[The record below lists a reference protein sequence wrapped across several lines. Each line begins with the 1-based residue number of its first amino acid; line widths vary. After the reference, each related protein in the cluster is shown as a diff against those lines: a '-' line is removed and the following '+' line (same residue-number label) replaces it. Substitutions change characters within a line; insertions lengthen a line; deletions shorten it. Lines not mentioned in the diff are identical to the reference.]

1 MTVLG
6 AFRYPRL
13 LGRLKSVSRLIRLG
27 GLTLAVATLLL
38 AGHSAHAQNTGTI
51 FGTVQDQSGALVKGA
66 AVAVADKEH
75 GVNRQVMT
83 TDAGEFTLPEL
94 PIGKYT
100 LVVSKDTFA
109 KKVIADIALDAN
121 GSVKEVVTLTLGSAN
136 DAVTVV
142 DQAGDTIDTRSAML
156 GTMIDQK
163 LIEDLPIDG
172 HNVVALTALLPG
184 VTGVNAPT
192 TFTGDTA
199 GPTFNASGS
208 RNTQNLMLFDGL
220 MWNNLFYNTGINYPP
235 PNSLQEV
242 SVVLNNYKAQ
252 YGRNSGSVMN
262 VLTKSGTNIIHGSA
276 WDYIQNQMFN
286 ATDYL
291 SKVNP
296 QDEINQI
303 GFTVGGP
310 ILKDKLFYFVG
321 FQDLIGHLQTT
332 GLISPIGLAE
342 RGLNPD
348 GVTARPCT
356 SGGPFSG
363 MTCASF
369 IADATGGKILNPI
382 EVSSGSG
389 NGATPQLAIANFQS
403 AWTQAGNSG
412 TTPCADLMNQA
423 ASYAG
428 THPITWAP
436 GTSAQGTIQGTYLP
450 FGEMPTTC
458 LNPVMLKV
466 MNTFTPSA
474 VNAAHGQA
482 STVSSAPTGDKNLL
496 ARLDYQVARG
506 HSIDVRYDM
515 IDSTATGPKGVN
527 SSSTGVSSY
536 ALLYQQALSNFG
548 NVGWAWIISPNL
560 LNTLRFG
567 YKRFETTQT
576 PLETRTLND
585 FGGNFVEPGLPTM
598 PAINF
603 SNQFSLGSTS
613 QGYQDHI
620 NENVELEE
628 AMSWT
633 HGRHSIMGGFS
644 FFRLQY
650 LTRSDYPGSFNFSS
664 TYTGVSVA
672 DGMLG
677 LLSSVQAQNRLIQGG
692 IQHEVNGFVQDDWR
706 LTSRLTLNLGFRYE
720 LPFQWFEP
728 HGEAATFIPGIQSVV
743 FPNAIGGLGFPGD
756 PGVLPSLVP
765 TDFNGVAP
773 RLGFAYDVTGAGSLI
788 VRGGAGIFFDAVN
801 ASVVGV
807 GEPYH
812 YIFNTQDPAGG
823 ASVPLQANIDGPI
836 TQVPASFDPKNPQFI
851 GPYSITFPDR
861 NFRTP
866 YSEAA
871 NFGIEY
877 KIAHGGTLDTNWVG
891 KFAHKLVVPIDLNPA
906 IYDCSGGYFQADPA
920 KYCNNA
926 NNSAA
931 SEQARLRYTPFNYG
945 GQGIVDIQSIGNASY
960 NALQMQYTQ
969 RGGKYLNLL
978 TSYTFSRAIDVD
990 TNGQTTSNAVPNVYN
1005 IRSDRGLSD
1014 YQAKHIYTLGW
1025 VVRYPS
1031 VSTGLRAAD
1040 AVLNHWVYSGTYQ
1053 AHSGNPFS
1061 VTINGDQALDDEP
1074 NQRAALVP
1082 GVSPL
1087 LPSNRH
1093 RADKVL
1099 EYINRD
1105 AFTYPTTGTF
1115 SPVGRNSF
1123 IGPGYIM
1130 TNMTMGRDFPL
1141 ARVREG
1147 MRLNVRAEA
1156 FNVFNTPNLGKPQT
1170 GFSCST
1176 TKAQGMSCPAAGGSY
1191 PLNAATGLTTFG
1203 SILNTYGNNANTST
1217 NGRKMQF
1224 AATIFF

>member
-1 MTVLG
+1 MAVFG
-6 AFRYPRL
+6 AFRGPRL
-13 LGRLKSVSRLIRLG
+13 LGRLKGSGLIRFG
-27 GLTLAVATLLL
+27 GLMLIVATLLL
-38 AGHSAHAQNTGTI
+38 GGRCARAQNTGTI
-51 FGTVQDQSGALVKGA
+51 FGTVQDQSGALIKGA
-66 AVAVADKEH
+66 SVVASDKEH
-75 GVNRQVMT
+75 AMTRQVVT
-83 TDAGEFTLPEL
+83 SDSGEFTLPEL
-94 PIGKYT
+94 PIGQYT
-100 LVVSKDTFA
+100 LTVSRDQFA
-109 KKVIADIALDAN
+109 KKVITNITIDAN
-121 GSVKEVVTLTLGSAN
+121 ANVKEVVTLTLGSAS
-136 DAVTVV
+136 DQVTVT
-142 DQAGDTIDTRSAML
+142 DESGDTIDTRSAML

-184 VTGVNAPT
+184 VTGVNAPA
-192 TFTGDTA
+192 TFTGDTK

-242 SVVLNNYKAQ
+242 SVVLNNYKAE

-286 ATDYL
+286 AADYMSHL
-291 SKVNP
+291 NP
-296 QDEINQI
+296 EDNINQV

-321 FQDLIGHLQTT
+321 FQDLIGHLQTA
-332 GLISPIGLAE
+332 GQINPIGYAE

-348 GVTARPCT
+348 GVTPRPCT
-356 SGGPFSG
+356 AGGPFSG

-369 IADATGGKILNPI
+369 IADATGGKILNPNQ
-382 EVSSGSG
+382 VSAGSG
-389 NGATPQLAIANFQS
+389 NGATPSLANANFQS
-403 AWTQAGNSG
+403 AWTQAGNTG
-412 TTPCADLMNQA
+412 TSPCIDLMNQA

-436 GTSAQGTIQGTYLP
+436 GTAAQGTIQGTYLP
-450 FGEMPTTC
+450 FGEMPAIC

-466 MNTFTPSA
+466 VNTFVPA
-474 VNAAHGQA
+474 VANTAGGQA
-482 STVSSAPTGDKNLL
+482 ATTSPSPTGDKNLL
-496 ARLDYQVARG
+496 ARADYQVARG
-506 HSIDVRYDM
+506 HSIDLRYDL
-515 IDSTATGPKGVN
+515 IDSTSIGPLGVN
-527 SSSTGVSSY
+527 SSSVGVASF
-536 ALLYQQALSNFG
+536 ALLNQRALSNYG
-548 NVGWAWIISPNL
+548 NIGWTWTMTPAL

-567 YKRFETTQT
+567 YKRFESTQT
-576 PLETRTLND
+576 PLETRTLNS
-585 FGGNFVEPGLPTM
+585 FGGNFIEPGLPTM
-598 PAINF
+598 PAFNY

-628 AMSWT
+628 SMTWI
-633 HGRHSIMGGFS
+633 HGKHSVMGGFS
-644 FFRLQY
+644 FLRLQY
-650 LTRSDYPGSFNFSS
+650 LTRQDYPGQLSFSS
-664 TYTGVSVA
+664 TYTGVSFA

-677 LLSSVQAQNRLIQGG
+677 LPTSSTAQNRLIQGG
-692 IQHEVNGFVQDDWR
+692 IQHEVFGFVQDDWR
-706 LTSRLTLNLGFRYE
+706 VLPKLTLNLGLRYE

-728 HGEAATFIPGIQSVV
+728 HGQAATFIPGIQSVV
-743 FPNAIGGLGFPGD
+743 FPNAIGGLAFPGD

-765 TDFNGVAP
+765 TDYNGWAP
-773 RLGFAYDVTGAGSLI
+773 RFGFAYDVTGRGNLI
-788 VRGGAGIFFDAVN
+788 IRGGAGMFFDAVN

-812 YIFNTQDPAGG
+812 YLFTTQDPAGG

-836 TQVPASFDPKNPQFI
+836 TVVPDHFDPKNPQFI

-871 NFGIEY
+871 NFGFEY

-891 KFAHKLVVPIDLNPA
+891 KFAHKLVVPLDLNPA
-906 IYDCSGGYFQADPA
+906 IYDCSGGYFKADPA

-926 NNSAA
+926 NNSTA
-931 SEQARLRYTPFNYG
+931 SEQARLRYGTFNYG
-945 GQGIVDIQSIGNASY
+945 GQGIVDIQSIGNSAY

-978 TSYTFSRAIDVD
+978 TSYTYSRAIDVD
-990 TNGQTTSNAVPNVYN
+990 TNGQTTSNAVPDVYN
-1005 IRSDRGLSD
+1005 IKSDRGLSD

-1031 VSTGLRAAD
+1031 VSTGFRFAD
-1040 AVLNHWVYSGTYQ
+1040 AILNNWVYSGTYQ

-1061 VTINGDQALDDEP
+1061 VTINGDVALDDEP
-1074 NQRAALVP
+1074 NQRAALIP
-1082 GVSPL
+1082 GVNPL

-1093 RADKVL
+1093 RAAKVA

-1105 AFTYPTTGTF
+1105 AFTYPSTGTF
-1115 SPVGRNSF
+1115 SPVGRNAF

-1130 TNMTMGRDFPL
+1130 TNMTLGRDFPL
-1141 ARVREG
+1141 ARIREG

-1156 FNVFNTPNLGKPQT
+1156 FNIFNTPNLGKPQT

-1176 TKAQGMSCPAAGGSY
+1176 TKAMGISCPAAGGSY
-1191 PLNAATGLTTFG
+1191 PVVPTTGQTQFG
-1203 SILNTYGNNANTST
+1203 AILNTYGNNANTST

-1224 AATIFF
+1224 AATVFF